1 VSGSGVDIAGLLS
14 FGGGTVLVL
23 LFCAH
28 FLVLEA
34 VFLSFARR
42 SASRRHIKRRLATG
56 NSTEE
61 QEQAL
66 ARMRHKRSLLAN
78 DQHLLPVAWLN
89 RLIVQS
95 GVEWGIAWFPAVIMA
110 LTVAVSLPVLH
121 FTGQVLI
128 AVPAGLLGGPGL
140 MIFFLSSMRN
150 RRHNKL
156 QAQLPEATDI
166 LVRSLRAG
174 HPVASAIRLVA
185 RDLPDP
191 IGTEFGIVADEM
203 TYGLDL
209 ESAMENLGSR
219 VGQKDIALIVTAT
232 RIQTSTGGNLAEIL
246 SSMSKVVRESLK
258 LRMKVRALSAEGRW
272 SAIILSILP
281 FALFGILT
289 LLAPSFYGEIWDE
302 PMVQVILAAAVV
314 WLMVGNAVM
323 FRLVRFEI

>member
-1 VSGSGVDIAGLLS
+1 VSGSGLNIAELLS

-34 VFLSFARR
+34 VFLSYARR
-42 SASRRHIKRRLATG
+42 SQSRSQIKKRLATG
-56 NSTEE
+56 SNAEE

-66 ARMRHKRSLLAN
+66 ARMRQKRNLLVN
-78 DQHLLPVAWLN
+78 DQYLLPLAWLN
-89 RLIVQS
+89 RLMVQS
-95 GVEWGIAWFPAVIMA
+95 GVQWGIAWFPAVYMGISA
-110 LTVAVSLPVLH
+110 AVALPVLL
-121 FTGQVLI
+121 FTGQPLI
-128 AVPAGLLGGPGL
+128 AVVAGLPGGAGLL
-140 MIFFLSSMRN
+140 IFFLTSMRN

-174 HPVASAIRLVA
+174 HPVASAVRLVA

-209 ESAMENLGSR
+209 ETAMDNLGSR
-219 VGQKDIALIVTAT
+219 VGQKDLSLIVIAT

-258 LRMKVRALSAEGRW
+258 LRMKVKALSAEGRW
-272 SAIILSILP
+272 SAIVLSILP
-281 FALFGILT
+281 FALFAVLSVVS
-289 LLAPSFYGEIWDE
+289 PRFYGDIWDE
-302 PMVQVILAAAVV
+302 PVVQGALAASVL
-314 WLMVGNAVM
+314 WLMIGNIVM

>member
-1 VSGSGVDIAGLLS
+1 VSGSGLNIAELLS

-34 VFLSFARR
+34 VFLSYARR
-42 SASRRHIKRRLATG
+42 SQSRSQIKKRLATG
-56 NSTEE
+56 SNAEE

-66 ARMRHKRSLLAN
+66 ARMRQKRNLLVN
-78 DQHLLPVAWLN
+78 DQYLLPLAWLN
-89 RLIVQS
+89 RLMVQS
-95 GVEWGIAWFPAVIMA
+95 GVQWGIAWFPAVYMGISA
-110 LTVAVSLPVLH
+110 AAALPVLL
-121 FTGQVLI
+121 FTGQPLI
-128 AVPAGLLGGPGL
+128 AVVAGLPGGAGLL
-140 MIFFLSSMRN
+140 IFFLTSMRN

-174 HPVASAIRLVA
+174 HPVASAVRLVA

-209 ESAMENLGSR
+209 ETAMDNLGSR
-219 VGQKDIALIVTAT
+219 VGQKDLSLIVIAT

-258 LRMKVRALSAEGRW
+258 LRMKVKALSAEGRW
-272 SAIILSILP
+272 SAIVLSILP
-281 FALFGILT
+281 FALFGVLSVVS
-289 LLAPSFYGEIWDE
+289 PRFYGDIWDE
-302 PMVQVILAAAVV
+302 PVVQGALAASVL
-314 WLMVGNAVM
+314 WLMIGNIVM

>member
-1 VSGSGVDIAGLLS
+1 MRVEIADWFSL
-14 FGGGTVLVL
+14 GGGTVLVL

-34 VFLSFARR
+34 IFLSYARR
-42 SASRRHIKRRLATG
+42 SASRSQLNRRLATG
-56 NSTEE
+56 NSNEE
-61 QEQAL
+61 QQQAL
-66 ARMRHKRSLLAN
+66 ARMRHKRSLLGN
-78 DQHLLPVAWLN
+78 DQHMLPLAWLN

-95 GVEWGIAWFPAVIMA
+95 GVNWGVAWFPAVFMGISA
-110 LTVAVSLPVLH
+110 VVSLVVL
-121 FTGQVLI
+121 FLSDNLLI
-128 AVPAGLLGGPGL
+128 AAVAGLLGGAGVL
-140 MIFFLSSMRN
+140 VFYLSSMRN
-150 RRHNKL
+150 RRHRKL

-191 IGTEFGIVADEM
+191 MGTEFAIVADEM

-209 ESAMENLGSR
+209 ETAMDNLGAR
-219 VGQKDIALIVTAT
+219 VGQRDIALIVIAT
-232 RIQTSTGGNLAEIL
+232 RIQTSTGGNLAEI
-246 SSMSKVVRESLK
+246 MSCMSRVVREGLK

-281 FALFGILT
+281 FALFGV
-289 LLAPSFYGEIWDE
+289 LAATSPTYYGEVWNE
-302 PMVQVILAAAVV
+302 PIVQVMLAASVI
-314 WLMVGNAVM
+314 WLLIGNVVM